1 MIGILGGTFDPVHNG
16 HLHIAREALRRL
28 RLDHVQFMPCA
39 LPVHRGTPGASARQR
54 CEMLELALADEP
66 RMVLNRLEIDR
77 GGPSYTVD
85 SLREI
90 ARHSGARLVLLMG
103 GDAFNGFDS
112 WKAPDEILR
121 LANIAVCHRPGV
133 GVDADLFADNRVISA
148 DELEASRAGAI
159 LVLEVDAPDCSSSS
173 VRGTLAQGQ
182 LPRRCLHP
190 GVAAFIEK
198 HQLYRSI

>member
-28 RLDHVQFMPCA
+28 RLDHVQLMPCA
-39 LPVHRGTPGASARQR
+39 LPVHRGAPGASARQR

-77 GGPSYTVD
+77 GGPSYTVE

-90 ARHSGARLVLLMG
+90 VRQSGARLVLLMG
-103 GDAFNGFDS
+103 GDAFNGFGS

-133 GVDADLFADNRVISA
+133 GVDTGLFAGNRVTSA

-173 VRGTLAQGQ
+173 VRETLAEGR
-182 LPRRCLHP
+182 LPRQCLHP

-198 HQLYRSI
+198 HQLYRSK